1 MESSIYHRTVL
12 AVEGVLCSNRPLR
25 NAAREVRVFHLTAII
40 RRVVLQRL
48 FVLGVVLLLAA
59 TAAAVDTS
67 PTTGRVIYGAA
78 CSSCHGA
85 DGRGAPPSL
94 MGFTTPV
101 PDFTDCDFAARE
113 PDSDWVGIAYE
124 GGPSRGFSEM
134 MPAFQGV
141 LTVEQ
146 VQLAVNHIRT
156 FCTDDRWPRGDLN
169 LPRALIT
176 GKAFPEDEA
185 VMTTLIDAE
194 GEGSILN
201 KIVYEQRF
209 GPKSMW
215 EIVVPF
221 GWLETENTIDDDG
234 STRWTSSMGD
244 IAFAVKHT
252 LFHSFEKGRIVSVAG
267 ELILPTGD
275 AELGFGNGTT
285 VFEPMILWGQILP
298 SDFFLHTQ
306 FGLEIT
312 ADKDKAENAAFLR
325 AALGWST
332 TTGEFG
338 RAWSP
343 MLGLTAGR
351 EFAGDAN
358 IRYSIVPQIQ
368 ITLNKRQH
376 IMFNFGLRVP
386 LNERE
391 VRTTQ
396 VVFYILW
403 DWFDGTLLEGW

>member
-1 MESSIYHRTVL
+1 MFDLKATTRGFTFPPIL
-12 AVEGVLCSNRPLR
+12 
-25 NAAREVRVFHLTAII
+25 
-40 RRVVLQRL
+40 
-48 FVLGVVLLLAA
+48 VLGGLLIFAA
-59 TAAAVDTS
+59 TAAADDGLQ
-67 PTTGRVIYGAA
+67 TGKAIYTAA

-85 DGRGAPPSL
+85 NGRGAPPSL
-94 MGFTTPV
+94 VGFPTPV
-101 PDFTDCDFAARE
+101 PDFTDCDFANRE

-124 GGPSRGFSEM
+124 GGPSRGFSEH

-156 FCTDDRWPRGDLN
+156 FCADDRWPRGELN

-185 VMTTLIDAE
+185 VITTLIDAE

-201 KIVYEQRF
+201 KLVYEQRF
-209 GPKSMW
+209 GPRSQW

-221 GWLETENTIDDDG
+221 GWLETDNVIDDDG
-234 STRWTSSMGD
+234 TNRWTSSMGD
-244 IAFAVKHT
+244 IALAVKHT
-252 LFHSFEKGRIVSVAG
+252 VHHSHEKGSIVSVAG

-285 VFEPMILWGQILP
+285 VFEPFVVWGQILP
-298 SDFFLHTQ
+298 ADFFLQTQ
-306 FGLEIT
+306 LGLELT

-325 AALGWST
+325 AALGWTT

-343 MLGLTAGR
+343 IVELTAGR
-351 EFAGDAN
+351 EFATDADIN
-358 IRYSIVPQIQ
+358 YSIVPQIQ

-376 IMFNFGLRVP
+376 IMFNIGLRAP
-386 LNERE
+386 LNNRDT
-391 VRTTQ
+391 RTTQ
-396 VVFYILW
+396 VVFYVLW
-403 DWFDGTLLEGW
+403 DWFDGTLFEGW

>member
-1 MESSIYHRTVL
+1 
-12 AVEGVLCSNRPLR
+12 
-25 NAAREVRVFHLTAII
+25 VFHLTAITRHI
-40 RRVVLQRL
+40 IFQRL

-67 PTTGRVIYGAA
+67 PTTGRAIYRAA

-94 MGFTTPV
+94 VGFPTPV
-101 PDFTDCDFAARE
+101 PDFTDCDFANRE
-113 PDSDWVGIAYE
+113 PDSDWMGIAYE
-124 GGPSRGFSEM
+124 GGPSRGFSEH
-134 MPAFQGV
+134 MPAFQGA

-156 FCTDDRWPRGDLN
+156 FCTDDRWPRGELN

-185 VMTTLIDAE
+185 VMTTLIDIE
-194 GEGSILN
+194 GEGAILN
-201 KIVYEQRF
+201 KVVYEQRF
-209 GPKSMW
+209 GPRNQW

-221 GWLETENTIDDDG
+221 GWLETENVIDDDG

-244 IAFAVKHT
+244 IALALKRVVY
-252 LFHSFEKGRIVSVAG
+252 HSYEKGSIVSVAG

-275 AELGFGNGTT
+275 EELGFGNGTT
-285 VFEPMILWGQILP
+285 VFEPIVVWGQILP
-298 SDFFLHTQ
+298 ADFFLQTQ
-306 FGLEIT
+306 FGLELT
-312 ADKDKAENAAFLR
+312 ADKDEAENAAFLR
-325 AALGWST
+325 AALGWTT

-343 MLGLTAGR
+343 MVELTAGR
-351 EFAGDAN
+351 EFATDTT

-376 IMFNFGLRVP
+376 IMFNFGLRAP
-386 LNERE
+386 LNERD
-391 VRTTQ
+391 VRKAQ
-396 VVFYILW
+396 VVFYVLW
-403 DWFDGTLLEGW
+403 DWFDGTLFEGW

>member
-1 MESSIYHRTVL
+1 M
-12 AVEGVLCSNRPLR
+12 
-25 NAAREVRVFHLTAII
+25 FHPTATT
-40 RRVVLQRL
+40 RRVAFQGLL
-48 FVLGVVLLLAA
+48 VLGCLLIFAA
-59 TAAAVDTS
+59 TAAADDS
-67 PTTGRVIYGAA
+67 LRTGKAVYQAA
-78 CSSCHGA
+78 CSTCHGSG
-85 DGRGAPPSL
+85 GRGAPGSL
-94 MGFTTPV
+94 VGFSDPV

-146 VQLAVNHIRT
+146 VELAVNHIRS
-156 FCTDDRWPRGDLN
+156 FCTDSRWPRGELN

-176 GKAFPEDEA
+176 GKAYPEDEA

-209 GPKSMW
+209 GPRSQW

-221 GWLETENTIDDDG
+221 GWLETENVIDDDG
-234 STRWTSSMGD
+234 STRWSSSMGD
-244 IAFAVKHT
+244 IALAVKHT
-252 LFHSFEKGRIVSVAG
+252 VHHSLEKGSIVSVAG

-285 VFEPMILWGQILP
+285 VFEPFVVWGQILP
-298 SDFFLHTQ
+298 ADFFLQTQ
-306 FGLEIT
+306 LGLELT

-325 AALGWST
+325 AALGWT
-332 TTGEFG
+332 TTSGEFG

-343 MLGLTAGR
+343 IVELTAGR
-351 EFAGDAN
+351 EFATDADMN
-358 IRYSIVPQIQ
+358 YSIVPQIQ

-376 IMFNFGLRVP
+376 IMFNIGLRAP
-386 LNERE
+386 LNNRDT
-391 VRTTQ
+391 RTTQ
-396 VVFYILW
+396 VVFYVLW
-403 DWFDGTLLEGW
+403 DWFDGTLFEGW

>member
-1 MESSIYHRTVL
+1 
-12 AVEGVLCSNRPLR
+12 
-25 NAAREVRVFHLTAII
+25 VFHLTAIT
-40 RRVVLQRL
+40 RRIIFQQL
-48 FVLGVVLLLAA
+48 FVLGVVFLLAA
-59 TAAAVDTS
+59 TGAADDTI
-67 PTTGRVIYGAA
+67 PTTGRAIYRAA

-94 MGFTTPV
+94 VGFPTPV
-101 PDFTDCDFAARE
+101 PDFTDCDFANRE
-113 PDSDWVGIAYE
+113 PDSDWMGIAYE
-124 GGPSRGFSEM
+124 GGPSRGFSEH
-134 MPAFQGV
+134 MPAFQGA

-156 FCTDDRWPRGDLN
+156 FCTDDRWPRGELN

-185 VMTTLIDAE
+185 VMTTLIDIE
-194 GEGSILN
+194 GEGAILN
-201 KIVYEQRF
+201 KVVYEQRF
-209 GPKSMW
+209 GPRNQW

-221 GWLETENTIDDDG
+221 GWLETENVIDDDG

-244 IAFAVKHT
+244 IALALKRVVY
-252 LFHSFEKGRIVSVAG
+252 HSYEKGSIVSVAG

-275 AELGFGNGTT
+275 EELGFGNGTT
-285 VFEPMILWGQILP
+285 VFEPFVVWGQILP
-298 SDFFLHTQ
+298 ADFFLQTQ
-306 FGLEIT
+306 FGLELT

-325 AALGWST
+325 AALGWTT

-343 MLGLTAGR
+343 MVELTAGR
-351 EFAGDAN
+351 EFATDTT

-376 IMFNFGLRVP
+376 IMFNFGLRAP
-386 LNERE
+386 LNERD
-391 VRTTQ
+391 VRKTQ
-396 VVFYILW
+396 VVFYVLW
-403 DWFDGTLLEGW
+403 DWFDGTLFEGW

>member
-1 MESSIYHRTVL
+1 MLSSD
-12 AVEGVLCSNRPLR
+12 RPPQ
-25 NAAREVRVFHLTAII
+25 NAAREVRVFNLTTTT
-40 RRVVLQRL
+40 RRVAFQRL
-48 FVLGVVLLLAA
+48 LVLGGLVIFAA
-59 TAAAVDTS
+59 TAAADDS
-67 PTTGRVIYGAA
+67 LQTGKAVYQAA
-78 CSSCHGA
+78 CSTCHGGS
-85 DGRGAPPSL
+85 GRGAPGSL
-94 MGFTTPV
+94 VGFSDPV

-156 FCTDDRWPRGDLN
+156 FCTDDRWPRGELN

-176 GKAFPEDEA
+176 GKAYPEDEA

-194 GEGSILN
+194 GDGAILN
-201 KIVYEQRF
+201 KVVYEQRF
-209 GPKSMW
+209 GPKSQW

-221 GWLETENTIDDDG
+221 GWLETENVIEDDG

-244 IAFAVKHT
+244 IALAVKHT
-252 LFHSFEKGRIVSVAG
+252 VHHSYEKGSIVSVAG

-306 FGLEIT
+306 FGLELT
-312 ADKDKAENAAFLR
+312 ADKEKAENAAFLR
-325 AALGWST
+325 AALGWTT

-343 MLGLTAGR
+343 MVGLTAGR

-391 VRTTQ
+391 ERTTQ
-396 VVFYILW
+396 VVFYVLW
-403 DWFDGTLLEGW
+403 DWFDGTLFEGW